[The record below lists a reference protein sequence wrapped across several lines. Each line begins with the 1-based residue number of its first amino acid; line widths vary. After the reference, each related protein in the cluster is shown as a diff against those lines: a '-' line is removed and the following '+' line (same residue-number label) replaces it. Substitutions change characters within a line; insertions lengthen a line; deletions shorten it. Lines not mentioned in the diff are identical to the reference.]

1 MPRKKSSKS
10 PGKESKTPAVAS
22 ESLVNGTHL
31 MVDTVPTAVA
41 PFSITRALNIQGWG
55 HLDAVLLAALAT
67 EAPLLLVGP
76 HGTGKSLLIER
87 LAKALGLSM
96 RHYNAS
102 LLNYDD
108 LVGIPIPEEGN
119 DSLRFIATP
128 DSIWGAEFVFFDE
141 ISRCRPDLQNKMFP
155 IIHERRVA
163 GILLEKL
170 RFRWSAMNPPAPD
183 EPDTSAPTANYY
195 LGSEPLDPAL
205 ADRFPYVVP
214 VPDWKQLTKEDR
226 RRLVSW
232 RDEFLNSAARPQPVG
247 AMPPLLEM
255 ANRCAALIPDLEQDL
270 DEWLSDYIVLVID
283 LLDKAQLPQSPRR
296 ANMLARSVVAVHAA
310 RMVLEGDDAD
320 LETSAEI
327 ALLFGLPQSATEVP
341 PSEPNVVAVH
351 KQAWE
356 IASLMEDDGWRQ
368 ILEESDSLRRILLA
382 EELGFDDTS
391 VSRLIT
397 QALGAESSEARRVGI
412 ATALFLAFR
421 AARRLAPSAWE
432 PLVQLAGRVLQPRA
446 MNVTA
451 GPGVD
456 MNNWKAIGGWLS
468 DHEQNKGEQALL
480 ERNFVLAGYPDLW
493 RKDNWRESLDRFR
506 QDLALFGVFEEQ
518 QS

>member
-1 MPRKKSSKS
+1 MPQKKTSKSSGSEAKS
-10 PGKESKTPAVAS
+10 PALAAESSA
-22 ESLVNGTHL
+22 NGTYAA
-31 MVDTVPTAVA
+31 DTTLAA
-41 PFSITRALNIQGWG
+41 DSFSITRALNIQGWG

-87 LAKALGLSM
+87 LAQALGLSM

-128 DSIWGAEFVFFDE
+128 DSIWDAEFVFFDE

-163 GILLEKL
+163 GILLGNL
-170 RFRWSAMNPPAPD
+170 RYRWSAMNPPAPD
-183 EPDTSAPTANYY
+183 EPDMNATNANYY

-214 VPDWKQLTKEDR
+214 VPDWKQLSKQDR

-232 RDEFLNSAARPQPVG
+232 QDEFLKPGERVTNDEL
-247 AMPPLLEM
+247 PPLLAM
-255 ANRCAALIPDLEQDL
+255 ANRCAALIPELEREL
-270 DEWLSDYIVLVID
+270 DEWLSDYILLVMD
-283 LLDKAQLPQSPRR
+283 LLEKAQLPQSPRR

-310 RMVLEGDDAD
+310 RLVLEGDEAD

-356 IASLMEDDGWRQ
+356 IASLMEDDSWRQ
-368 ILEESDSLRRILLA
+368 VLEETDSLRRILLA
-382 EELGFDDTS
+382 EDLGFDTIS
-391 VSRLIT
+391 LSRLVT
-397 QALGAESSEARRVGI
+397 QALGAESSEARRMGI

-421 AARRLAPSAWE
+421 MTHSLSPSAWE
-432 PLVQLAGRVLQPRA
+432 PLAQLAGRILHPRP
-446 MNVTA
+446 MNFTV

-456 MNNWKAIGGWLS
+456 TNNWKAIKGWLS
-468 DHEQNKGEQALL
+468 EHEPQKGEQALL
-480 ERNFVLAGYPDLW
+480 ERNFVLAGYPELW
-493 RKDNWRESLDRFR
+493 RKENWHEALNRFQ
-506 QDLALFGVFEEQ
+506 QDLALFGVGEEK

>member
-1 MPRKKSSKS
+1 M
-10 PGKESKTPAVAS
+10 EST
-22 ESLVNGTHL
+22 VNG
-31 MVDTVPTAVA
+31 VQAAAETAPSPDM

-119 DSLRFIATP
+119 DRLRFIATP

-163 GILLEKL
+163 GILLDKL
-170 RFRWSAMNPPAPD
+170 RYRWSAMNPPAPD
-183 EPDTSAPTANYY
+183 EPDANAGTANYY

-205 ADRFPYVVP
+205 ADRFPYVVL

-232 RDEFLNSAARPQPVG
+232 QDDFLSAWAQSG
-247 AMPPLLEM
+247 KQEKMPSLLDM
-255 ANRCAALIPDLEQDL
+255 ANRCAALIPELEQDL
-270 DEWLSDYIVLVID
+270 DAWVSDYIVLAMD

-296 ANMLARSVVAVHAA
+296 ANMLARSVIAVHAA
-310 RMVLEGDDAD
+310 GMVLEGDDAD

-356 IASLMEDDGWRQ
+356 IASLMDDDGWRQ
-368 ILEESDSLRRILLA
+368 VLEESDPLRRILLA
-382 EELGFDDTS
+382 EDLGFDDANI
-391 VSRLIT
+391 SRLIT
-397 QALGAESSEARRVGI
+397 QALGAESSEARRVGM
-412 ATALFLAFR
+412 AAALFLAFR
-421 AARRLAPSAWE
+421 TTRSLAPSAWE
-432 PLVQLAGRVLQPRA
+432 PLVQLAGRVLHPRA
-446 MNVTA
+446 MTITA

-456 MNNWKAIGGWLS
+456 MNTWKAISGWLS
-468 DHEQNKGEQALL
+468 DHEQNKGFQALL
-480 ERNFVLAGYPDLW
+480 ERNFVLAGYPELW
-493 RKDNWRESLDRFR
+493 RKDNWREALDRFR
-506 QDLALFGVFEEQ
+506 QDLALFGVGEEQ
-518 QS
+518 KS